1 MDTWGLLSLI
11 VKEKRDLMNFVF
23 ISPNFP
29 DNFRN
34 FCDRLRNNGANVLGI
49 GDSPYDSLNDSLKG
63 ALTEYYKVGSMED
76 YDQVYRAVAYFAFR
90 HGRIDWIESNNE
102 HWLELDAKLRKDF
115 NVNTGV
121 LPDELSLWK
130 SKAAMK
136 PVYKAA
142 GIPSARQHRVSTMED
157 ALGFLDEIGGY
168 PVFAKPN
175 VGVGA
180 SETYK
185 IENEDDLRSFFDA
198 VSGKDYVM
206 EEFVVGD
213 IYTYDAICDRNGDPV
228 FESSFRCVNVADSV
242 NDDTE
247 ALIFVLPE
255 VPDQLRDLGRKALKG
270 FKVKSR
276 FVHFE
281 FFRLTEPLKGLADAG
296 DFVGLE
302 VNMRPAGGFI
312 PDMMNYSHSTDVY
325 QIWADMVCFDR
336 SMKEKGGPDRW
347 CVYIGAKDRFD
358 HVHKHD
364 EILARYGGRITMCQ
378 RMPDVFSAAMG
389 NQMYMALLD
398 TEDDVREFA
407 EYILDEQARIVLP
420 SLYK

>member
-1 MDTWGLLSLI
+1 
-11 VKEKRDLMNFVF
+11 MNLVF

-34 FCDRLRNNGANVLGI
+34 FCSRLHQNGVNVLGI
-49 GDSPYDSLNDSLKG
+49 GDAPYDSLNDDLKRS
-63 ALTEYYKVGSMED
+63 LTEYYKVDSMED
-76 YDQVYRAVAYFAFR
+76 YSQVYRAVAYFAFR

-102 HWLELDAKLRKDF
+102 YWLELDAKLRQDF
-115 NVNTGV
+115 NVTTGV
-121 LPDELSLWK
+121 QPGELALWK

-142 GIPSARQHRVSTMED
+142 GIPSARQHRVSTMD
-157 ALGFLDEIGGY
+157 AALEFIDEIGGY

-180 SETYK
+180 TATYK
-185 IENEDDLRSFFDA
+185 IDNEDELRAFFSE
-198 VSGKDYVM
+198 VSGHDYVM
-206 EEFVVGD
+206 EEYIVGD
-213 IYTYDAICDRNGDPV
+213 IYTYDAICDQNGDPL

-242 NDDTE
+242 NDGTE
-247 ALIFVLPE
+247 AIIFVLPE
-255 VPDQLRDLGRKALKG
+255 VPDQLRDYGRKALKG

-281 FFRLTEPLKGLADAG
+281 FFRLTEPRKGLADVG

-325 QIWADMVCFDR
+325 QIWADMV
-336 SMKEKGGPDRW
+336 SHGQSNKAQGGPDRY
-347 CVYIGAKDRFD
+347 CVFIGTKDAFK
-358 HVHKHD
+358 HTHSHD
-364 EILARYGGRITMCQ
+364 EILKRYGSKITMCQ
-378 RMPDVFSAAMG
+378 RMPDVFAAAMG

-398 TEDDVREFA
+398 TEDDVREFVTFV
-407 EYILDEQARIVLP
+407 LDEQAKLIMP
-420 SLYK
+420 TLYV

>member
-1 MDTWGLLSLI
+1 MRYVITGIESETGTD
-11 VKEKRDLMNFVF
+11 MNFVF

-34 FCDRLRNNGANVLGI
+34 FCDRLHKNGANVLGI
-49 GDSPYDSLNDSLKG
+49 GDASYDSLNDDLKG
-63 ALTEYYKVGSMED
+63 SLTEYYKVDSMED
-76 YDQVYRAVAYFAFR
+76 YSQVYRAVAFFAFKY
-90 HGRIDWIESNNE
+90 GRIDWIESNNE
-102 HWLELDAKLRKDF
+102 YWLELDAKLRKDF
-115 NVNTGV
+115 NVTTGV
-121 LPDELSLWK
+121 QPDELSLWK

-142 GIPSARQHRVSTMED
+142 GIPSARQHRVSAIEE
-157 ALGFLDEIGGY
+157 ALEFIDEIGGY

-185 IENEDDLRSFFDA
+185 IDNEDDLRAFFSA

-206 EEFVVGD
+206 EEFIVGD
-213 IYTYDAICDRNGDPV
+213 IYTYDAICDKNGDPV

-247 ALIFVLPE
+247 AIIFILPE
-255 VPDQLRDLGRKALKG
+255 VPDQLRDYGRKALKS
-270 FKVKSR
+270 FRVKSR

-281 FFRLTEPLKGLADAG
+281 FFRLTEARKGLADVG
-296 DFVGLE
+296 DFIGLE

-336 SMKEKGGPDRW
+336 SYKNPGGPDRF
-347 CVYIGAKDRFD
+347 CVFIGAKDRFT
-358 HVHKHD
+358 HTHSHE
-364 EILARYGGRITMCQ
+364 EIMSRYGDRITMCQ
-378 RMPDVFSAAMG
+378 RMPDVFAAAMG

-407 EYILDEQARIVLP
+407 SFVVDEQAPLLLP
-420 SLYK
+420 TLYK

>member
-1 MDTWGLLSLI
+1 
-11 VKEKRDLMNFVF
+11 MNLVF

-34 FCDRLRNNGANVLGI
+34 FCSRLHQNGVNVLGI
-49 GDSPYDSLNDSLKG
+49 GDAPYDSLNDDLKRS
-63 ALTEYYKVGSMED
+63 LTEYYKVDSMED
-76 YDQVYRAVAYFAFR
+76 YSQVYRAVAYFAFR

-102 HWLELDAKLRKDF
+102 YWLELDAKLRQDF
-115 NVNTGV
+115 NVTTGV
-121 LPDELSLWK
+121 QPGELALWK

-142 GIPSARQHRVSTMED
+142 GIPSARQHRVSTMD
-157 ALGFLDEIGGY
+157 AALEFIDEIGGY

-180 SETYK
+180 TATYK
-185 IENEDDLRSFFDA
+185 IDNEDELRAFFSE
-198 VSGKDYVM
+198 VSGHDYVM
-206 EEFVVGD
+206 EEYIVGD
-213 IYTYDAICDRNGDPV
+213 IYTYDAICDQNGDPI

-242 NDDTE
+242 NDGTE
-247 ALIFVLPE
+247 AIIFVLPE
-255 VPDQLRDLGRKALKG
+255 VPDQLRDYGRKALKG

-281 FFRLTEPLKGLADAG
+281 FFRLTEARKGLADVG

-325 QIWADMVCFDR
+325 QIWADMV
-336 SMKEKGGPDRW
+336 SHGQSNKAQEGPDRY
-347 CVYIGAKDRFD
+347 CVFIGTKDAFK
-358 HVHKHD
+358 HTHSHD
-364 EILARYGGRITMCQ
+364 EILKRYGSKITMCQ
-378 RMPDVFSAAMG
+378 RMPDVFAAAMG

-398 TEDDVREFA
+398 TEDDVREFVTFV
-407 EYILDEQARIVLP
+407 LDEQAKLIMP
-420 SLYK
+420 TLYV

>member
-1 MDTWGLLSLI
+1 
-11 VKEKRDLMNFVF
+11 MNFVF

-34 FCDRLRNNGANVLGI
+34 FCDRLHKNGANVLGI
-49 GDSPYDSLNDSLKG
+49 GDASYDSLNDELKG
-63 ALTEYYKVGSMED
+63 SLTEYYKVDSMED
-76 YDQVYRAVAYFAFR
+76 YSQVYRAVAFFAFKY
-90 HGRIDWIESNNE
+90 GRIDWIESNNE
-102 HWLELDAKLRKDF
+102 YWLELDAKLRKDF
-115 NVNTGV
+115 NVTTGV
-121 LPDELSLWK
+121 QPDELSLWK

-142 GIPSARQHRVSTMED
+142 GIPSARQHRVSAIEE
-157 ALGFLDEIGGY
+157 ALEFIDEIGGY

-185 IENEDDLRSFFDA
+185 IDSEDDLRAFFSA

-206 EEFVVGD
+206 EEFIVGD
-213 IYTYDAICDRNGDPV
+213 IYTYDAICDKNGDPV

-247 ALIFVLPE
+247 AIIFILPE
-255 VPDQLRDLGRKALKG
+255 VPGQLRDYGRKALKS
-270 FKVKSR
+270 FRVKSR

-281 FFRLTEPLKGLADAG
+281 FFRLTEARKGLADVG
-296 DFVGLE
+296 DFIGLE

-336 SMKEKGGPDRW
+336 SYKKPGGPDRF
-347 CVYIGAKDRFD
+347 CVYIGAKDRFT
-358 HVHKHD
+358 HTHSHE
-364 EILARYGGRITMCQ
+364 EILSRYGDRITMRQ
-378 RMPDVFSAAMG
+378 RMPDVFAAAMG

-407 EYILDEQARIVLP
+407 SFVLDEQAPLLLP
-420 SLYK
+420 TLYK

>member
-1 MDTWGLLSLI
+1 
-11 VKEKRDLMNFVF
+11 MNLVF

-34 FCDRLRNNGANVLGI
+34 FCDRLNRNGVNVLGI
-49 GDSPYDSLNDSLKG
+49 GDAPYDSLNDDLKRS
-63 ALTEYYKVGSMED
+63 LTEYYKVDSMED
-76 YDQVYRAVAYFAFR
+76 YGQVYRAVAYLAFR

-102 HWLELDAKLRKDF
+102 YWLELDARLRQDF
-115 NVNTGV
+115 NVTTGV
-121 LPDELSLWK
+121 QPDELALWK

-142 GIPSARQHRVSTMED
+142 GIPSARQHRVSTID
-157 ALGFLDEIGGY
+157 AALEFIDEIGGY

-180 SETYK
+180 SATYK
-185 IENEDDLRSFFDA
+185 IDNEDELRAFFDA
-198 VSGKDYVM
+198 ASGHDYVM
-206 EEFVVGD
+206 EEYIVGD
-213 IYTYDAICDRNGDPV
+213 IYTYDAICDRNGNPV

-242 NDDTE
+242 NDGTE
-247 ALIFVLPE
+247 AIIFVLPE
-255 VPDQLRDLGRKALKG
+255 VPEQLRDYGHKALKG

-281 FFRLTEPLKGLADAG
+281 FFRLTEARKGLADAG

-312 PDMMNYSHSTDVY
+312 PDMMNFSHSTDVY
-325 QIWADMVCFDR
+325 QIWADMVCHDQ
-336 SMKEKGGPDRW
+336 SNKSQDGPDRY
-347 CVYIGAKDRFD
+347 CVFIGTKDTF
-358 HVHKHD
+358 KHTHSHE
-364 EILARYGGRITMCQ
+364 EILARYGDRITMCQ
-378 RMPDVFSAAMG
+378 RMPDVFAAAMG

-398 TEDDVREFA
+398 TEDDVREFVTFV
-407 EYILDEQARIVLP
+407 LDEQAKLIMP
-420 SLYK
+420 TLYV